1 MVTCLCQN
9 FMFLLRYF
17 LCLNVL
23 QNLLLSDNFS
33 HFYLFIFFVVDGEVI
48 SSIGKGLCV
57 LVGISKYDT
66 SKEIE
71 YM

>member
-1 MVTCLCQN
+1 
-9 FMFLLRYF
+9 MFLLRYF
-17 LCLNVL
+17 LRLNVL
-23 QNLLLSDNFS
+23 QNLSLSDNFS
-33 HFYLFIFFVVDGEVI
+33 HFYLFNFFVVDGEVI

-66 SKEIE
+66 PKEIE

>member
-1 MVTCLCQN
+1 MSLPKLHV
-9 FMFLLRYF
+9 FHV

-33 HFYLFIFFVVDGEVI
+33 FLSVEFFVVDGEVI

>member
-9 FMFLLRYF
+9 IMYLLYF
-17 LCLNVL
+17 LFFNVL
-23 QNLLLSDNFS
+23 QNLSLPDNFS
-33 HFYLFIFFVVDGEVI
+33 HFYLCNFFVVDGEVI

-57 LVGISKYDT
+57 LVGISKYDS

>member
-1 MVTCLCQN
+1 MPLPKFDVFIVL
-9 FMFLLRYF
+9 F
-17 LCLNVL
+17 LCLNVS
-23 QNLLLSDNFS
+23 QNLSLSDNFS
-33 HFYLFIFFVVDGEVI
+33 HFYLFNFFVVDGEVI

-57 LVGISKYDT
+57 LVGISKCDT